1 MSKLKKRVLLV
12 ILGTLLTL
20 VMLAFLG
27 GLLLRTPRAI
37 ARTNGVLAS
46 YRAAMTSFFAKF
58 GRWPTSST
66 ELVSNSMGIIFIYPS
81 PPLNDG
87 WGQPI
92 IYEPYATNIGFG
104 RVLSYGR
111 DGKPGG
117 NGGDADIELRFP

>member
-12 ILGTLLTL
+12 ILGILLTL
-20 VMLAFLG
+20 AMLAFLG

-37 ARTNGVLAS
+37 ARTNRVLVS
-46 YRAAMTSFFAKF
+46 YRAATTSFFAKF
-58 GRWPTSST
+58 GRWPTSTT

-81 PPLNDG
+81 PPGKDG
-87 WGQPI
+87 WGRLI

-117 NGGDADIELRFP
+117 IGADADIEFRLP